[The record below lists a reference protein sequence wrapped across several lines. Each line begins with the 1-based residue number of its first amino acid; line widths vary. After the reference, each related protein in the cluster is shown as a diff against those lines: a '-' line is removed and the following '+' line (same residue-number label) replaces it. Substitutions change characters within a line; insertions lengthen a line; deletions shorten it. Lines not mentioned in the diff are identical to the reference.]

1 MIFTVYIKSFKT
13 NYMKKYIIIILILF
27 VKIGF
32 SQIGIGEWKT
42 HLPYSNGKHI
52 TQAGDK
58 LYCIT
63 ENGLFVYNTN
73 DNSTEILS
81 REKGLSDVTIST
93 VFYAQEKNAL
103 IIGYENGNIDII
115 KGKTIINIS
124 DIKRKQI
131 YGSKSINNIISY
143 NNNYYLATG
152 FGIVNLD
159 IDKYEIKDTYLIGL
173 NSSKKIINDIIV
185 YNDMFYTATED
196 GIYTADVNSPNL
208 SFYENWHQDLTV
220 PNPNLEF
227 KNFTIFKNK
236 LYVTQNDAI
245 NKLYYLFNNVWTEY
259 EIDGANTYYSINS
272 DNDNL
277 YLAYNHKLII
287 INTSGQETYYTK
299 YNFSWGETYTKI
311 NFALK
316 YNNNLYFA
324 DGNYGIVK
332 IVGENATAIKPNGPY
347 SLSFWDIDIF
357 NGKMWATV
365 GGVNAAWN
373 NLYNNAYAMSYDKNW
388 WTDVKLEGL
397 HSKDVMAVVIDRND
411 DKRVFVSSWNGGIFE
426 IYDGVQVNQ
435 YLPENSSLETA
446 VSTWDAVRVGG
457 LAMDEDGNLWTS
469 GMAVNNQFNVRTTDG
484 QWHGLAYSNITEES
498 TIRSLIVTK
507 DKYKW
512 VILHRAGIFI
522 FDDKGTYENVN
533 DDDHKKINILDE
545 NGDIVSN
552 EVYCIAEDKD
562 GTIWVGTAKG
572 VVTYFYPSDVFTNN
586 NFRGQRVIIEQN
598 GISQYL
604 LETEEISAI
613 AIDGANR
620 KWFGTAG
627 SGVYLISEDGTEEL
641 RHFTTE
647 NSPLLSN
654 DISTIAINDKTGEI
668 YFGTSKGLI
677 SYRGTATEGNEF
689 FTDVYA
695 FPNPVPP
702 DFDGL
707 IAINGLV
714 ENADVKITDVSGN
727 LVFETKAEGGQATWN
742 GKNFNGE
749 KVHTGV
755 YLAFCSNEDGSKTN
769 ITKILYFS
777 N

>member
-1 MIFTVYIKSFKT
+1 
-13 NYMKKYIIIILILF
+13 MKKHIIIILILF
-27 VKIGF
+27 VKISF

-52 TQAGDK
+52 TLAKDK
-58 LYCIT
+58 FYCNT

-81 REKGLSDVTIST
+81 KEKGLSDVTIST
-93 VFYAQEKNAL
+93 VFYAKQKDAL
-103 IIGYENGNIDII
+103 IIGYQNGNIDII
-115 KGKTIINIS
+115 KGQTIINIS

-131 YGSKSINNIISY
+131 YGSKSINNIIFY

-152 FGIVNLD
+152 FGVVNLD
-159 IDKYEIKDTYLIGL
+159 IDKYEIKDTYLIGA
-173 NSSKKIINDIIV
+173 NSSQKQVFDIII
-185 YNDMFYTATED
+185 YNNRFYTATED
-196 GIYTADVNSPNL
+196 GIYTADVNSSNL
-208 SFYENWHQDLTV
+208 AFYENWTRDLSI
-220 PNPNLEF
+220 PNPYLRF
-227 KNFTIFKNK
+227 KNFTIFKDK
-236 LYVTQNDAI
+236 LYVTQDDEI
-245 NKLYYLFNNVWTEY
+245 DKLYYLDNSVWTEY
-259 EIDGANTYYSINS
+259 KIDGANNYYSINS
-272 DNDNL
+272 DEENL
-277 YLAYNHKLII
+277 YLCWNHKLTIV
-287 INTSGQETYYTK
+287 NTSGDTTFIGTYK
-299 YNFSWGETYTKI
+299 FSWGYIYTGI
-311 NFALK
+311 NYAFK
-316 YNNNLYFA
+316 YNNTLYIA
-324 DGNYGIVK
+324 DANFGIVK
-332 IVGENATAIKPNGPY
+332 LIGENASAIKPNGPY
-347 SLSFWDIDIF
+347 SVSFWKIDIV

-373 NLYNNAYAMSYDKNW
+373 NLTNEAHVMSYTNNW
-388 WTDVKLEGL
+388 WDNIKLEG
-397 HSKDVMAVVIDRND
+397 KRAVDPMDIIIDRND
-411 DKRVFVSSWNGGIFE
+411 NKRIFVSSWNGGIFE
-426 IYDGVQVNQ
+426 IYDGKQINQ
-435 YLPENSSLETA
+435 YLQDNSSLENC

-484 QWHGLAYSNITEES
+484 KWHGLPYSNITQES
-498 TIRSLIVTK
+498 MIRSLIVTK

-522 FDDKGTYENVN
+522 FDDKGTYENT
-533 DDDHKKINILDE
+533 DDDDYKKINILDE

-562 GTIWVGTAKG
+562 GAIWVGTAKG
-572 VVTYFYPSDVFTNN
+572 VVTYFYPSDVFTNET
-586 NFRGQRVIIEQN
+586 FKGQRVIIEQN
-598 GISQYL
+598 GVSQYL
-604 LETEEISAI
+604 LETEEISTM

-620 KWFGTAG
+620 KWFGTRT

-641 RHFTTE
+641 QHFTVD

-654 DISTIAINDKTGEI
+654 EISTISINDKNGEV

-677 SYRGTATEGNEF
+677 SYKGTATEGNES

-695 FPNPVPP
+695 YPNPVPP
-702 DFDGL
+702 DFNGL

-714 ENADVKITDVSGN
+714 ENADVKITDISGN

-755 YLAFCSNEDGSKTN
+755 YLAFCSNDDGTKTF
-769 ITKILYFS
+769 ITKILFI

>member
-1 MIFTVYIKSFKT
+1 MR
-13 NYMKKYIIIILILF
+13 KYIAIILLF
-27 VKIGF
+27 IVTIGF

-42 HLPYSNGKHI
+42 HLPYSYGKHI
-52 TQAGDK
+52 TQAKDK

-63 ENGLFVYNTN
+63 ENGLFVYNTS
-73 DNSTEILS
+73 DNSTETLS
-81 REKGLSDVTIST
+81 KEKGLSDVTISA
-93 VFYAQEKNAL
+93 VHYAEKEDAL

-115 KGKTIINIS
+115 KGTQIINIS

-152 FGIVNLD
+152 FGIVLLD
-159 IDKYEIKDTYLIGL
+159 INKYEIKDTYLIGL
-173 NSSKKIINDIIV
+173 NSSNKQILDITV
-185 YNDMFYTATED
+185 FDDKFYTATED
-196 GIYTADVNSPNL
+196 GIYFADVNSPNL
-208 SFYENWHQDLTV
+208 AFFENWHLDLSITM
-220 PNPNLEF
+220 PNLTF
-227 KNFTIFKNK
+227 MDFTIYKNK
-236 LYVTQNDAI
+236 LYVTQDNTID
-245 NKLYYLFNNVWTEY
+245 KLYYLENNIWTEH

-272 DNDNL
+272 DGENL
-277 YLAYNHKLII
+277 YLCFNQRLKILEASGGE
-287 INTSGQETYYTK
+287 TSIGSYS
-299 YNFSWGETYTKI
+299 FSWGEVSSKI
-311 NFALK
+311 NYAFK
-316 YNNNLYFA
+316 YYNDIYIA
-324 DGNYGIVK
+324 DSRYGIVK
-332 IVGENATAIKPNGPY
+332 VVGENATAIKPNGPY
-347 SLSFWDIDIF
+347 SVSFWDIDIF
-357 NGKMWATV
+357 NGKLWATI

-373 NLYNNAYAMSYDKNW
+373 NLGNKAHAMCYTDNW
-388 WTDVKLEGL
+388 WTDVKLEGFIA
-397 HSKDVMAVVIDRND
+397 KDPMDVVVDRND

-435 YLPENSSLETA
+435 YLQHNSTLENC

-457 LAMDEDGNLWTS
+457 LTMDEDGNLWTS
-469 GMAVNNQFNVRTTDG
+469 GMAVNNQFNVRTPAG
-484 QWHGLAYSNITEES
+484 KWYGLAYSNITQEIM
-498 TIRSLIVTK
+498 IRSLIVTT

-512 VILHRAGIFI
+512 VILHRSGVFV
-522 FDDKGTYENVN
+522 FDDKGTYENVD

-552 EVYCIAEDKD
+552 EVYCLAEDKD

-586 NFRGQRVIIEQN
+586 SFRGQRVIIEQN

-604 LETEEISAI
+604 LETEEITSI

-620 KWFGTAG
+620 KWFGTRS
-627 SGVYLISEDGTEEL
+627 SGVFLISEDGTEEIK
-641 RHFTTE
+641 HFTID

-654 DISTIAINDKTGEI
+654 EISTIAVNDKTGDI

-695 FPNPVPP
+695 YPNPVPP
-702 DFDGL
+702 NYTGL

-714 ENADVKITDVSGN
+714 ENADVKITDISGN
-727 LVFETKAEGGQATWN
+727 IVFETKAEGGQATWN

-755 YLAFCSNEDGSKTN
+755 YLAFCSNEDGTKTFV
-769 ITKILYFS
+769 TKILFINWCS
-777 N
+777 ACINLLNRHLW

>member
-1 MIFTVYIKSFKT
+1 
-13 NYMKKYIIIILILF
+13 MKKNIIIIFIIF
-27 VKIGF
+27 AKFSF

-42 HLPYSNGKHI
+42 HLPYSNGKKI
-52 TQAGDK
+52 TQAKDK
-58 LYCIT
+58 FYCNT
-63 ENGLFVYNTN
+63 ENGLFVYNTS

-81 REKGLSDVTIST
+81 KEKGLSDVTIST
-93 VFYAQEKNAL
+93 VFYAEEKDA
-103 IIGYENGNIDII
+103 IIVGYENGNIDII

-143 NNNYYLATG
+143 NHNYYLATG
-152 FGIVNLD
+152 FGVVNLD

-173 NSSKKIINDIIV
+173 NSSQKQVFDIIV
-185 YNDMFYTATED
+185 YNNMFYTATED
-196 GIYTADVNSPNL
+196 GIFTADVNSSNL
-208 SFYENWHQDLTV
+208 SFYENWHQDFSI
-220 PNPNLEF
+220 PNPNLAF
-227 KNFTIFKNK
+227 KDFTIYKNK
-236 LYVTQNDAI
+236 LYVTQDDDI
-245 NKLYYLFNNVWTEY
+245 NKLYYLDSGVWTEY

-272 DNDNL
+272 DEENL
-277 YLAYNHKLII
+277 YLCWNHKLTI
-287 INTSGQETYYTK
+287 INSSGNETLVDKYEFAWGQTYSRINYAFKYY
-299 YNFSWGETYTKI
+299 ND
-311 NFALK
+311 
-316 YNNNLYFA
+316 LYLA
-324 DGNYGIVK
+324 DANYGIVK
-332 IVGENATAIKPNGPY
+332 LIGGNSTAIKPNGPY

-357 NGKMWATV
+357 NGKLWATT

-373 NLYNNAYAMSYDKNW
+373 NLYNKAHAMCYNDNW
-388 WTDVKLEGL
+388 WTNIKLEG
-397 HSKDVMAVVIDRND
+397 SRAIDPMDIVIDRND

-426 IYDGVQVNQ
+426 IYNGVQVNQ
-435 YLPENSSLETA
+435 YLQHNSSLENC

-484 QWHGLAYSNITEES
+484 QWHGLAYSNITQES
-498 TIRSLIVTK
+498 MIRSLIVTQ

-512 VILHRAGIFI
+512 VTLHRAGIFI
-522 FDDKGTYENVN
+522 FDDKGTYENT
-533 DDDHKKINILDE
+533 DDDDYKKINILDE

-552 EVYCIAEDKD
+552 EVYCVAEDKD

-572 VVTYFYPSDVFTNN
+572 VVTYFYPSDVFTNSS
-586 NFRGQRVIIEQN
+586 FRGQRVIIEQN

-604 LETEEISAI
+604 LETEEISSI

-620 KWFGTAG
+620 KWFGTRN

-641 RHFTTE
+641 KHFTID

-654 DISTIAINDKTGEI
+654 EISAIGINDKTGEV

-695 FPNPVPP
+695 YPNPVPP
-702 DFDGL
+702 DFNGL

-714 ENADVKITDVSGN
+714 ENADVKITDISGN

-742 GKNFNGE
+742 GKNFSGE

-755 YLAFCSNEDGSKTN
+755 YLAFCSNEDGSKTFV
-769 ITKILYFS
+769 TKILFI

>member
-1 MIFTVYIKSFKT
+1 
-13 NYMKKYIIIILILF
+13 MKKYIIIILIFL
-27 VKIGF
+27 VKVGF

-52 TQAGDK
+52 TQAK
-58 LYCIT
+58 NKFYCNT
-63 ENGLFVYNTN
+63 ENGLFVYNTS

-81 REKGLSDVTIST
+81 KEKGLSDVTIST
-93 VFYAQEKNAL
+93 VFYAEEKDA
-103 IIGYENGNIDII
+103 IIVGYENGNIDII
-115 KGKTIINIS
+115 KGQTIINIS

-143 NNNYYLATG
+143 NHNYYLATG
-152 FGIVNLD
+152 FGVVNLD
-159 IDKYEIKDTYLIGL
+159 IDKYEIKDTYLIGE
-173 NSSKKIINDIIV
+173 NSSQKQVYDIIV
-185 YNDMFYTATED
+185 YNNMFYTATED
-196 GIYTADVNSPNL
+196 GVFTADVNSPNL
-208 SFYENWHQDLTV
+208 SFYENWHQDFSIH
-220 PNPNLEF
+220 NPSITF
-227 KNFTIFKNK
+227 KDFTIFKNK
-236 LYVTQNDAI
+236 LYITQDDII
-245 NKLYYLFNNVWTEY
+245 NKLYYLYSGVWTEY

-272 DNDNL
+272 DGENL
-277 YLAYNHKLII
+277 YLCHDNKLTT
-287 INTSGQETYYTK
+287 INSSGTETLIKKYT
-299 YNFSWGETYTKI
+299 FSWGE
-311 NFALK
+311 ALSNIHYAFK
-316 YNNNLYFA
+316 YYNDLYLA
-324 DGNYGIVK
+324 DGNFGIVK
-332 IVGENATAIKPNGPY
+332 LAGENATAIKPNGPY

-357 NGKMWATV
+357 NGKMWATT

-373 NLYNNAYAMSYDKNW
+373 NLANKAHVMSYKENW
-388 WTDVKLEGL
+388 WTELQLEGTRAT
-397 HSKDVMAVVIDRND
+397 DPMAVIIDRND
-411 DKRVFVSSWNGGIFE
+411 DKRVFISSWNGGIFE

-435 YLPENSSLETA
+435 YLQNNSSLENC

-484 QWHGLAYSNITEES
+484 QWHGLAYSNITQES
-498 TIRSLIVTK
+498 MIRSLIVTQ

-512 VILHRAGIFI
+512 VTLHRVGIFI
-522 FDDKGTYENVN
+522 FDDKGTYENT
-533 DDDHKKINILDE
+533 DDDDYKKINILDE

-552 EVYCIAEDKD
+552 EVYCVAEDKD

-572 VVTYFYPSDVFTNN
+572 VVTYFYPSDVFTNS

-604 LETEEISAI
+604 LETEEINAI

-620 KWFGTAG
+620 KWFGTRG

-641 RHFTTE
+641 KHFTTD

-654 DISTIAINDKTGEI
+654 EISSIAINDKTGEI

-689 FTDVYA
+689 YTDVYA
-695 FPNPVPP
+695 YPNPVPP
-702 DFDGL
+702 NFDGL

-714 ENADVKITDVSGN
+714 ENADVKITDISGN

-749 KVHTGV
+749 RVHTGV
-755 YLAFCSNEDGSKTN
+755 YLAFCSNEDGTKTFV
-769 ITKILYFS
+769 TKILFI

>member
-1 MIFTVYIKSFKT
+1 
-13 NYMKKYIIIILILF
+13 MKKNIIIIFIIF
-27 VKIGF
+27 AKFSF

-42 HLPYSNGKHI
+42 HLPYSNGKKI
-52 TQAGDK
+52 TQAKDK
-58 LYCIT
+58 FYCNT
-63 ENGLFVYNTN
+63 ENGLFVYNTS

-81 REKGLSDVTIST
+81 KEKGLSDVTIST
-93 VFYAQEKNAL
+93 VFYAEEKDA
-103 IIGYENGNIDII
+103 IIVGYENGNIDII

-143 NNNYYLATG
+143 NHNYYLATG
-152 FGIVNLD
+152 FGVVNLD

-173 NSSKKIINDIIV
+173 NSSQKQVFDIIV
-185 YNDMFYTATED
+185 YNNMFYTATED
-196 GIYTADVNSPNL
+196 GIFTADVNSSNL
-208 SFYENWHQDLTV
+208 SFYENWHQDFSI
-220 PNPNLEF
+220 PNPNLAF
-227 KNFTIFKNK
+227 KDFTIYKNK
-236 LYVTQNDAI
+236 LYVTQDDDI
-245 NKLYYLFNNVWTEY
+245 NKLYYLDSGVWTEY

-272 DNDNL
+272 DEKNL
-277 YLAYNHKLII
+277 YLCWNHKLTI
-287 INTSGQETYYTK
+287 INSSGNETLVDKYEFAWGQTYSRINYAFKYY
-299 YNFSWGETYTKI
+299 ND
-311 NFALK
+311 
-316 YNNNLYFA
+316 LYLA
-324 DGNYGIVK
+324 DANYGIVK
-332 IVGENATAIKPNGPY
+332 LIGGNSTAIKPNGPY

-357 NGKMWATV
+357 NGKLWATT

-373 NLYNNAYAMSYDKNW
+373 NLYNKAHAMCYNDNW
-388 WTDVKLEGL
+388 WTNIKLEG
-397 HSKDVMAVVIDRND
+397 SRAIDPMDIVIDRND

-426 IYDGVQVNQ
+426 IYNGVQVNQ
-435 YLPENSSLETA
+435 YLQHNSSLENC

-484 QWHGLAYSNITEES
+484 QWHGLAYSNITQES
-498 TIRSLIVTK
+498 MIRSLIVTQ

-512 VILHRAGIFI
+512 VTLHRAGIFI
-522 FDDKGTYENVN
+522 FDDKGTYENT
-533 DDDHKKINILDE
+533 DDDDYKKINILDE

-552 EVYCIAEDKD
+552 EVYCVAEDKD

-572 VVTYFYPSDVFTNN
+572 VVTYFYPSDVFTNSS
-586 NFRGQRVIIEQN
+586 FRGQRVIIEQN

-604 LETEEISAI
+604 LETEEISSI

-620 KWFGTAG
+620 KWFGTRN

-641 RHFTTE
+641 KHFTID

-654 DISTIAINDKTGEI
+654 EISAIGINDKTGEV

-695 FPNPVPP
+695 YPNPVPP
-702 DFDGL
+702 DFNGL

-714 ENADVKITDVSGN
+714 ENADVKITDISGN

-742 GKNFNGE
+742 GKNFSGE

-755 YLAFCSNEDGSKTN
+755 YLAFCSNEDGSKTFV
-769 ITKILYFS
+769 TKILFI